1 MQWSPGVWAPRLN
14 AGRCCEGV
22 KEVRVVR
29 GLSAVKKLRRRS
41 FSPAVGFG
49 GNPAAARVGVAGGD
63 LGKVPGVGK
72 EPLRGPGPT
81 VGRWGNADAAAPE
94 ALFPQSRA
102 GVALRWS
109 LALGL
114 VGGFGVARW
123 A

>member
-63 LGKVPGVGK
+63 FGKVPGVGT
-72 EPLRGPGPT
+72 EPLRRPGPT
-81 VGRWGNADAAAPE
+81 AGRRSSAGAAAQG
-94 ALFPQSRA
+94 ALLSRSEGRA
-102 GVALRWS
+102 VALGFS
-109 LALGL
+109 
-114 VGGFGVARW
+114 GG
-123 A
+123 

>member
-49 GNPAAARVGVAGGD
+49 GNSAAARVGVAGGD

-81 VGRWGNADAAAPE
+81 VGRWGSADAAVPE

-102 GVALRWS
+102 GVALRRR
-109 LALGL
+109 LRTR
-114 VGGFGVARW
+114 V
-123 A
+123 